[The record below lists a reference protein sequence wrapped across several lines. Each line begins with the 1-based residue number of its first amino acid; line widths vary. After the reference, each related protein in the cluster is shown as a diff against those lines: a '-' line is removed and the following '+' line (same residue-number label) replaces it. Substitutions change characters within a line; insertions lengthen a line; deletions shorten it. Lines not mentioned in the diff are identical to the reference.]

1 MKRIP
6 SRATW
11 LRRYILQKKYAYLFY
26 IQFEKKY
33 PKNVGLKQQQKK
45 TENIHERISAH
56 LSDWMKPFNDLSN
69 GFNARWH
76 WSTQIIKIKPENEQ
90 KKIANEK
97 KNTYPKSQKRTSQA
111 KPALWWINVTSV

>member
-26 IQFEKKY
+26 IQFEKKI

-45 TENIHERISAH
+45 
-56 LSDWMKPFNDLSN
+56 
-69 GFNARWH
+69 
-76 WSTQIIKIKPENEQ
+76 
-90 KKIANEK
+90 NEK
-97 KNTYPKSQKRTSQA
+97 YSRKNFSSFIRLDETIQRFIK
-111 KPALWWINVTSV
+111 WIQRKMTLIHTNY